1 MSETQ
6 ETDGGKLSLSKPKK
20 LELKKTVDGGQ
31 VRQSFSHGRSKTVA
45 VEIKKKRSIG
55 RDAAAPERTT
65 AKTVR
70 AKTPAPTVAPAPE
83 ESVEIVAAARG
94 AYHPDTTTRGAGIV
108 LRELTDDEKEARA
121 RALEGAKKA
130 DSEARHRAEIEATRR
145 AEEQTKLE
153 AERDAAAQRAE
164 LEEER
169 KRAEEEARLR
179 AEEQAAKRLTEQ
191 EEGSAPDAEERTDPR
206 RPGRGVRRFMPVRRD
221 GQRRRSGKLTVSQAL
236 DENERVRSLASVRRA
251 REKER
256 RAAEGDASALT
267 KIIRDV
273 VVPETITVEEL
284 ANRMAERGN
293 DVIKALMGM
302 GVMATI
308 NQSIDADIAE
318 VVTTEF
324 GHRVKRVSAADVEI
338 GLKGEDD
345 TEDSLVAR
353 PPVVTVM
360 GHVDHGKT
368 SLLDALRETDVAA
381 GEAGGITQH
390 IGAYQIE
397 TETGGRI
404 TFIDTPGH
412 EAFTAMRAHGAR
424 LTDLV
429 VLVVAA
435 DDGIMPQTVEAIDHA
450 KAAEVPIIVA
460 INKIDKPAANP
471 DRVRQELL
479 QHELVV
485 ESLGGDVLCVEL
497 SATAKT
503 NLDKLEETILLQSE
517 VLELDANPNRAAEGI
532 VIEAQLDRGRGTVAT
547 VLVQRGT
554 LNVGDILVAGSEW
567 GRVRALLD
575 DRGRRLDAALPAQPV
590 EVLGLGGVPGAG
602 DEFVVAENETRA
614 RQVTSFREDQS
625 RQARAAAGGR
635 STLEQMF
642 TEISQSEE
650 ARELPVVVKTDVRG
664 SLEAI
669 LNGIENLNSDEVQI
683 RVLHAAVGG
692 VNESDVVLANA
703 SNALVLGFNIRADSV
718 ARDLARQIGTEIR
731 YYTVIYELI
740 DELKAI
746 LSGMLAPEV
755 QEHAVGTAE
764 VLEVFN
770 ISKLGRI
777 AGCRISEGTA
787 RRNVRARLVRD
798 NIVVHEGAV
807 GSLKR
812 FRDDAR
818 EVNAGNE
825 CGVGFENYQ
834 DIQPGDTIEF
844 FEVEH
849 IARSL

>member
-1 MSETQ
+1 MSETR
-6 ETDGGKLSLSKPKK
+6 EADSGKLSLAKPKK

-55 RDAAAPERTT
+55 RDAGPDRTT
-65 AKTVR
+65 RLR
-70 AKTPAPTVAPAPE
+70 ARAPAVREAASE
-83 ESVEIVAAARG
+83 ETVAAAEPARVVEQ
-94 AYHPDTTTRGAGIV
+94 AETISRSAGIV
-108 LRELTDDEKEARA
+108 LRELTDDEKVARA
-121 RALEGAKKA
+121 RALEGAKRA
-130 DSEARHRAEIEATRR
+130 DSEARQRAEVEATRR
-145 AEEQTKLE
+145 AEEQAKLQ

-169 KRAEEEARLR
+169 KRTEEAARVR
-179 AEEQAAKRLTEQ
+179 AEEQAAKRLVE
-191 EEGSAPDAEERTDPR
+191 EEGGREVEERPEQR
-206 RPGRGVRRFMPVRRD
+206 RPGRPVRRHTPVRRA
-221 GQRRRSGKLTVSQAL
+221 GQRRRGGKLTVSQAL

-251 REKER
+251 REKEK
-256 RAAEGDASALT
+256 RAAEGGADAPL
-267 KIIRDV
+267 KIVRDV
-273 VVPETITVEEL
+273 IVPETISVEEL

-308 NQSIDADIAE
+308 NQTIDADVAE
-318 VVTTEF
+318 VVATEF

-338 GLKGEDD
+338 GLKGGED
-345 TEDSLVAR
+345 TEDSLETRA
-353 PPVVTVM
+353 PVVTVM

-397 TETGGRI
+397 TEAGGRI

-412 EAFTAMRAHGAR
+412 EAFTAMRARGAR

-429 VLVVAA
+429 VIVVAA

-450 KAAEVPIIVA
+450 KAAQVPIIVA
-460 INKIDKPAANP
+460 VNKIDKPDA
-471 DRVRQELL
+471 DSERVRQGLL

-485 ESLGGDVLCVEL
+485 ESMGGDVLCVEV

-503 NLDKLEETILLQSE
+503 NLDKLEEAILLQSE
-517 VLELDANPNRAAEGI
+517 ILELGANPNRAAEG
-532 VIEAQLDRGRGTVAT
+532 VVVEARLDRGRGTVAT

-554 LNVGDILVAGSEW
+554 LAVGDILVAGSEW

-575 DRGRRLDAALPAQPV
+575 DRGRRLDSARPAQPV
-590 EVLGLGGVPGAG
+590 EVLGLGGVPDAG
-602 DEFVVAENETRA
+602 DEFVVVENEMRA
-614 RQVTSFREDQS
+614 RQVTSFRADQS
-625 RQARAAAGGR
+625 REARVAAGGR

-642 TEISQSEE
+642 TEISRGET
-650 ARELPVVVKTDVRG
+650 RELPVVIKTDVRG

-669 LNGIENLNSDEVQI
+669 LNGVEKLKSDEVQI

-692 VNESDVVLANA
+692 INESDVVLAGA
-703 SNALVLGFNIRADSV
+703 SKALVLGFSVRADPV
-718 ARDLARQIGTEIR
+718 ARELARQIGTELR

-740 DELKAI
+740 DDLRAL
-746 LSGMLAPEV
+746 LSGMLTPEA
-755 QEHAVGTAE
+755 QEHAVGMAE

-777 AGCRISEGTA
+777 AGCRITDGAA

-798 NIVVHEGAV
+798 DIVVHEGAV

-825 CGVGFENYQ
+825 CGVGLENYS
-834 DIQPGDTIEF
+834 DIQPGDRIEF
-844 FEVEH
+844 YEVEH
-849 IARSL
+849 VARSL

>member
-1 MSETQ
+1 MSETR
-6 ETDGGKLSLSKPKK
+6 ETDSGKLSLAKPKK
-20 LELKKTVDGGQ
+20 LGLKKTVDGGQ

-45 VEIKKKRSIG
+45 VEIKKKRLIG
-55 RDAAAPERTT
+55 RDAAAANRTT
-65 AKTVR
+65 ANKLR
-70 AKTPAPTVAPAPE
+70 ARTPATKEALTEETVAETPRVIEHAE
-83 ESVEIVAAARG
+83 TISRS
-94 AYHPDTTTRGAGIV
+94 AGIV
-108 LRELTDDEKEARA
+108 LHELTDDEKEARA
-121 RALEGAKKA
+121 RALEGAKRA
-130 DSEARHRAEIEATRR
+130 DSEARQRAEIEATRR
-145 AEEQTKLE
+145 AEEQAKLQ
-153 AERDAAAQRAE
+153 AERDAAARRAE

-169 KRAEEEARLR
+169 KRAEEEARVK
-179 AEEQAAKRLTEQ
+179 AEEQAAKRLIEQ
-191 EEGSAPDAEERTDPR
+191 EEEGGRETDERVEQR
-206 RPGRGVRRFMPVRRD
+206 RPGRGARRHTPVRRD
-221 GQRRRSGKLTVSQAL
+221 GQRRRAGKMTVSQAL

-256 RAAEGDASALT
+256 RAAEGDTAAPA
-267 KIIRDV
+267 KIVRDV
-273 VVPETITVEEL
+273 VIPETITVEEL

-308 NQSIDADIAE
+308 NQTIDADAAE
-318 VVTTEF
+318 VVATEF

-338 GLKGEDD
+338 GLKGGED
-345 TEDSLVAR
+345 TEDSLETR
-353 PPVVTVM
+353 PAVVTVM

-397 TETGGRI
+397 TEAGGRI

-412 EAFTAMRAHGAR
+412 EAFTAMRARGAR

-429 VLVVAA
+429 ILVVAA

-460 INKIDKPAANP
+460 INKIDKPDANP
-471 DRVRQELL
+471 ERVRQALL

-485 ESLGGDVLCVEL
+485 ESLGGDVLCIEV
-497 SATAKT
+497 SATAKI
-503 NLDKLEETILLQSE
+503 NLDKLEEAILLQSE
-517 VLELDANPNRAAEGI
+517 ILELGANPNRAAEGL
-532 VIEAQLDRGRGTVAT
+532 VVEARLDRGRGTVAT

-554 LNVGDILVAGSEW
+554 LAVGDILVAGAEW
-567 GRVRALLD
+567 GRVRALVD
-575 DRGRRLDAALPAQPV
+575 DRGQRLESARPAQPV
-590 EVLGLGGVPGAG
+590 EVLGLGGVPDAG
-602 DEFVVAENETRA
+602 DEFVVVENETRA
-614 RQVTSFREDQS
+614 RQVTSFRADQS
-625 RQARAAAGGR
+625 REARVAAGGR

-642 TEISQSEE
+642 TEISRGETQ
-650 ARELPVVVKTDVRG
+650 ELPVVIKTDVRG

-669 LNGIENLNSDEVQI
+669 LSGIENLKSDEVRI

-703 SNALVLGFNIRADSV
+703 SRALVLGFNVRADSV
-718 ARDLARQIGTEIR
+718 ARDLARQIGTEMR

-740 DELKAI
+740 DDLKAA
-746 LSGMLAPEV
+746 LSGMLAPEA
-755 QEHAVGTAE
+755 QEHTVGMAE

-777 AGCRISEGTA
+777 AGCRIADGVA

-812 FRDDAR
+812 FRNDAR

-825 CGVGFENYQ
+825 CGVGLENYH
-834 DIQPGDTIEF
+834 DIQPGDRIEF
-844 FEVEH
+844 YEVEH
-849 IARSL
+849 VARSL

>member
-6 ETDGGKLSLSKPKK
+6 ETDSGKLSLSKPKK

-31 VRQSFSHGRSKTVA
+31 VRQSFSHGRSKTVT
-45 VEIKKKRSIG
+45 VEIKKKRSVG
-55 RDAAAPERTT
+55 RDAAGAANLTVSQEEAKAPPPKEAPPAAEEVVEVLETPQ
-65 AKTVR
+65 TVEDQD
-70 AKTPAPTVAPAPE
+70 A
-83 ESVEIVAAARG
+83 SARS
-94 AYHPDTTTRGAGIV
+94 AGIV
-108 LRELTDDEKEARA
+108 LRDLTEDEKEARA
-121 RALEGAKKA
+121 RALEGAKRA
-130 DSEARHRAEIEATRR
+130 DSEARQRAEVEATRR
-145 AEEQTKLE
+145 AEEQAKLQ
-153 AERDAAAQRAE
+153 AERDEAAKRAE
-164 LEEER
+164 LEEAR
-169 KRAEEEARLR
+169 KRTEEEARLK
-179 AEEQAAKRLTEQ
+179 AEEQAAKRLVEQEAEGSSETQERTEQ
-191 EEGSAPDAEERTDPR
+191 R
-206 RPGRGVRRFMPVRRD
+206 RPGRTARRHTPVRRD
-221 GQRRRSGKLTVSQAL
+221 GQRRRGGKLTVSQAL
-236 DENERVRSLASVRRA
+236 NENERVRSLASVRRA
-251 REKER
+251 REKEK
-256 RAAEGDASALT
+256 RAAEGDDAGPT
-267 KIIRDV
+267 KIVRDV
-273 VVPETITVEEL
+273 VIPETITVEEL

-308 NQSIDADIAE
+308 NQAIDADTAE
-318 VVTTEF
+318 VLTTEF
-324 GHRVKRVSAADVEI
+324 GHRAKRVSAADVEI
-338 GLKGEDD
+338 GLKGEADLKALLK
-345 TEDSLVAR
+345 TR
-353 PPVVTVM
+353 PPIVTVM

-368 SLLDALRETDVAA
+368 SLLDALRESDVAA

-397 TETGGRI
+397 TESGGRI

-412 EAFTAMRAHGAR
+412 EAFTAMRARGAR

-460 INKIDKPAANP
+460 INKIDKADSNP

-485 ESLGGDVLCVEL
+485 ESLGGDILCVEV

-503 NLDKLEETILLQSE
+503 NLDKLEEAILLQSE
-517 VLELDANPNRAAEGI
+517 ILELGANPNRPAEGI
-532 VIEAQLDRGRGTVAT
+532 VVEAKLDRGRGTVAT
-547 VLVQRGT
+547 MLIQRGT
-554 LNVGDILVAGSEW
+554 LNVGDIVVAGDEW

-575 DRGRRLDAALPAQPV
+575 DRSRRLEVALPAQPV

-602 DEFVVAENETRA
+602 DEFVVVENETRA
-614 RQVTSFREDQS
+614 RQVTSFREDRS
-625 RQARAAAGGR
+625 REARAAAGGR

-642 TEISQSEE
+642 SDISQGE
-650 ARELPVVVKTDVRG
+650 AQELPIVIKADVRG

-669 LNGIENLNSDEVQI
+669 LNGVENLKTDEVNV

-692 VNESDVVLANA
+692 INESDVSLANA
-703 SNALVLGFNIRADSV
+703 STALVIGFNVRADSV
-718 ARDLARQIGTEIR
+718 ARDLARQIRTEIR

-740 DELKAI
+740 DALKAI
-746 LSGMLAPEV
+746 LSGMLEPEV
-755 QEHAVGTAE
+755 KEHAVGAAE

-777 AGCRISEGTA
+777 AGCRITEGTA

-798 NIVVHEGAV
+798 NIVVHEGAI

-812 FRDDAR
+812 FQDDAR
-818 EVNAGNE
+818 EVSAGNE
-825 CGVGFENYQ
+825 CGVGLESYH

-844 FEVEH
+844 FEVEYV
-849 IARSL
+849 ARSL

>member
-1 MSETQ
+1 MSETH
-6 ETDGGKLSLSKPKK
+6 ETDDGKLSLSKPEK

-45 VEIKKKRSIG
+45 VEIKKKRLVG
-55 RDAAAPERTT
+55 RAAAAPAVEAPV
-65 AKTVR
+65 AKQ
-70 AKTPAPTVAPAPE
+70 APPKAPVVEAQAVPE
-83 ESVEIVAAARG
+83 EAVVDLAHPQDTEEQALARS
-94 AYHPDTTTRGAGIV
+94 AGIV
-108 LRELTDDEKEARA
+108 LRELTNDEKIARA

-130 DSEARHRAEIEATRR
+130 DTEARSRAEMQATRR
-145 AEEQTKLE
+145 AEQQAKLQS
-153 AERDAAAQRAE
+153 ERDAAAQRAN

-169 KRAEEEARLR
+169 KRTEEEARLK
-179 AEEQAAKRLTEQ
+179 AEEQAAKRLVEQAADTSPKTE
-191 EEGSAPDAEERTDPR
+191 AETEVRRPTRLAPR
-206 RPGRGVRRFMPVRRD
+206 RHTPVRRD
-221 GQRRRSGKLTVSQAL
+221 GQRRRGGKLTVTQAL

-251 REKER
+251 REKEKR
-256 RAAEGDASALT
+256 LAEGLEGPS
-267 KIIRDV
+267 KILRDV
-273 VVPETITVEEL
+273 VIPETITVEEL

-293 DVIKALMGM
+293 DVIKALMAM

-308 NQSIDADIAE
+308 NQTIDADTAE
-318 VVTTEF
+318 VIATEF

-345 TEDSLVAR
+345 EEGAIESR

-368 SLLDALRETDVAA
+368 SLLDALRETNVAA

-390 IGAYQIE
+390 IGAYQIA
-397 TETGGRI
+397 TETAGRI

-412 EAFTAMRAHGAR
+412 AAFTSMRARGAQ

-450 KAAEVPIIVA
+450 KAAGVPIIVA
-460 INKIDKPAANP
+460 INKMDRP
-471 DRVRQELL
+471 DADPERVRQELL

-485 ESLGGDVLCVEL
+485 ESMGGEVLCLEV
-497 SATAKT
+497 SAKEKT
-503 NLDKLEETILLQSE
+503 NLDKLEEAILLQAE
-517 VLELDANPNRAAEGI
+517 ILELGANPNRPAEGL
-532 VIEAQLDRGRGTVAT
+532 VVEAKLDRGRGTVAT

-554 LNVGDILVAGSEW
+554 LKVGDILVAGAEW
-567 GRVRALLD
+567 GRVRALVD
-575 DRGRRLDAALPAQPV
+575 DRGRRLDEAIPSQPV

-602 DEFVVAENETRA
+602 DEFVVVESEIRA

-625 RQARAAAGGR
+625 RDARAAAVGR
-635 STLEQMF
+635 SSLEQMF
-642 TEISQSEE
+642 SDMSEGE
-650 ARELPVVVKTDVRG
+650 ARELQVVIKTDVRG

-669 LNGIENLNSDEVQI
+669 LGGIENLKSDEVQV
-683 RVLHAAVGG
+683 RMLHAAVGG
-692 VNESDVVLANA
+692 INESDVVLANA
-703 SNALVLGFNIRADSV
+703 SKALVIGFNVRADPV

-731 YYTVIYELI
+731 YYAVIYELI

-746 LSGMLAPEV
+746 LSGMLDPEV
-755 QEHAVGTAE
+755 VEHAVGAAE

-777 AGCRISEGTA
+777 AGCRVTEGAA

-798 NIVVHEGAV
+798 SIVVHEGAIS
-807 GSLKR
+807 SLKR
-812 FRDDAR
+812 FNDDAR
-818 EVNAGNE
+818 EVNTGNE
-825 CGVGFENYQ
+825 CGVGLENYH
-834 DIQPGDTIEF
+834 DIQPGDLIEF

-849 IARSL
+849 VARTL

>member
-1 MSETQ
+1 MSETR
-6 ETDGGKLSLSKPKK
+6 EADSGKLSLATPKK
-20 LELKKTVDGGQ
+20 LELKKTLDGGQ

-55 RDAAAPERTT
+55 RDAAPDRTT
-65 AKTVR
+65 RLRVRPPAAKE
-70 AKTPAPTVAPAPE
+70 AASE
-83 ESVEIVAAARG
+83 ETVAAAEPATGVEQAETISRS
-94 AYHPDTTTRGAGIV
+94 AGIV
-108 LRELTDDEKEARA
+108 LRELTDDEKQARA
-121 RALEGAKKA
+121 RALEGAKRA
-130 DSEARHRAEIEATRR
+130 DSEARQRAEVEATRR
-145 AEEQTKLE
+145 AEEQAKLQ
-153 AERDAAAQRAE
+153 AERDAAARRAE
-164 LEEER
+164 IEEER
-169 KRAEEEARLR
+169 KRTEEAARVR
-179 AEEQAAKRLTEQ
+179 AEEQAAKRLVEQ
-191 EEGSAPDAEERTDPR
+191 EEEGGRETEERPEQR
-206 RPGRGVRRFMPVRRD
+206 RPGRPVRRHTPVRRP
-221 GQRRRSGKLTVSQAL
+221 GQRRRGGKMTVSQAL

-256 RAAEGDASALT
+256 RAAEGDAAAPL
-267 KIIRDV
+267 KIVRDV
-273 VVPETITVEEL
+273 IVPETITVEEL

-308 NQSIDADIAE
+308 NQTIDADVAE
-318 VVTTEF
+318 VVATEF

-338 GLKGEDD
+338 GLKGGED
-345 TEDSLVAR
+345 TEDSIEMRA
-353 PPVVTVM
+353 PVVTVM

-397 TETGGRI
+397 TEAGAHI

-412 EAFTAMRAHGAR
+412 EAFTAMRARGAR

-429 VLVVAA
+429 VIVVAA

-450 KAAEVPIIVA
+450 KAAQVPIIVA
-460 INKIDKPAANP
+460 VNKIDKPDADP
-471 DRVRQELL
+471 ERVRQGLL

-485 ESLGGDVLCVEL
+485 ESLGGDVLCVEV

-503 NLDKLEETILLQSE
+503 NLDKLEEAILLQSE
-517 VLELDANPNRAAEGI
+517 ILELGANPNRAAEG
-532 VIEAQLDRGRGTVAT
+532 VVVEARLDRGRGTVAT

-554 LNVGDILVAGSEW
+554 LAVGDILVAGSEW
-567 GRVRALLD
+567 GRVRALVD
-575 DRGRRLDAALPAQPV
+575 DRGRRLDSARPAQPV
-590 EVLGLGGVPGAG
+590 EVLGLGGVPDAG
-602 DEFVVAENETRA
+602 DEFVVVENEIRA
-614 RQVTSFREDQS
+614 RQVTSFRADQS
-625 RQARAAAGGR
+625 RQARVAAGGR

-642 TEISQSEE
+642 TEISRGET
-650 ARELPVVVKTDVRG
+650 RELPVVIKTDVRG

-669 LNGIENLNSDEVQI
+669 LNGVENLKSDEVQI

-692 VNESDVVLANA
+692 VNESDVVLAGA
-703 SNALVLGFNIRADSV
+703 SKALVLGFNVRADSV
-718 ARDLARQIGTEIR
+718 ARELARQIGTELR
-731 YYTVIYELI
+731 YYSVIYELI
-740 DELKAI
+740 DELKAL
-746 LSGMLAPEV
+746 LSGMLTPEA

-777 AGCRISEGTA
+777 AGCRITDGAA

-825 CGVGFENYQ
+825 CGVGLENYQ
-834 DIQPGDTIEF
+834 DIQPGDRIEF
-844 FEVEH
+844 YEVEH
-849 IARSL
+849 VARSL

>member
-1 MSETQ
+1 MSETR

-55 RDAAAPERTT
+55 REAVAAETPVAKKAPPQQAPVPDAPVVREEPIEEPVQPQDLDDSDAA
-65 AKTVR
+65 R
-70 AKTPAPTVAPAPE
+70 AT
-83 ESVEIVAAARG
+83 
-94 AYHPDTTTRGAGIV
+94 GIV
-108 LRELTDDEKEARA
+108 LRELTDDEKVARA

-130 DSEARHRAEIEATRR
+130 DSEARQRAELEANRR
-145 AEEQTKLE
+145 AEEQAKLQ
-153 AERDAAAQRAE
+153 AERDAASKRAE
-164 LEEER
+164 LEETR
-169 KRAEEEARLR
+169 KRTEEEARLK
-179 AEEQAAKRLTEQ
+179 AEEQAAKRLVEQ
-191 EEGSAPDAEERTDPR
+191 EVEAGAAKEPPAEERRPAARPVR
-206 RPGRGVRRFMPVRRD
+206 RPHTPVRRD
-221 GQRRRSGKLTVSQAL
+221 GQRRRSGKLTVTQAL

-251 REKER
+251 REKEK
-256 RAAEGDASALT
+256 RAAEGLDGPL
-267 KIIRDV
+267 KIVRDV
-273 VVPETITVEEL
+273 VIPESITVEEL

-293 DVIKALMGM
+293 DVIKALMNM

-308 NQSIDADIAE
+308 NQTIDTDTAE
-318 VVTTEF
+318 VIATEF

-345 TEDSLVAR
+345 EETELESR
-353 PPVVTVM
+353 PPIVTVM

-390 IGAYQIE
+390 IGAYQIS
-397 TETGGRI
+397 TKSSGRI

-412 EAFTAMRAHGAR
+412 EAFTSMRARGAH

-450 KAAEVPIIVA
+450 KAANVPIVVA
-460 INKIDKPAANP
+460 INKMDKPNADP
-471 DRVRQELL
+471 ERVRQALL

-485 ESLGGDVLCVEL
+485 ESMGGDVLCLEV
-497 SATAKT
+497 SAKEGT
-503 NLDKLEETILLQSE
+503 NLDKLEEAILLQAE
-517 VLELDANPNRAAEGI
+517 ILELGANPNRPAEGL
-532 VIEAQLDRGRGTVAT
+532 VVEAKLDRGRGTVAT

-567 GRVRALLD
+567 GRVRALVD
-575 DRGRRLDAALPAQPV
+575 DRGRRLDAAIPAQPV

-602 DEFVVAENETRA
+602 DEFVVVESEIRA
-614 RQVTSFREDQS
+614 RQVTSFREDQN
-625 RQARAAAGGR
+625 RQARAALVGR
-635 STLEQMF
+635 SSLEQMF
-642 TEISQSEE
+642 SEISEGE
-650 ARELPVVVKTDVRG
+650 TRELPIVLKTDVRG

-669 LNGIENLNSDEVQI
+669 LGGLDKMKSDEVMV
-683 RVLHAAVGG
+683 RLLHAAVGG

-703 SNALVLGFNIRADSV
+703 SKALVIGFGVRADPV

-731 YYTVIYELI
+731 YYSVIYELI
-740 DELKAI
+740 DDLKAI
-746 LSGMLAPEV
+746 LSGMLDPEV
-755 QEHAVGTAE
+755 REHAVGAAE

-777 AGCRISEGTA
+777 AGCRITEGIA
-787 RRNVRARLVRD
+787 RRNVQARLVRD
-798 NIVVHEGAV
+798 SIVVHEGAI

-812 FRDDAR
+812 FNDDAR

-825 CGVGFENYQ
+825 CGVGLENYH
-834 DIQPGDTIEF
+834 DIQPGDVIEF

-849 IARSL
+849 VARTL